1 MPTVRLNGTPYTE
14 PMTPE
19 ADLLTPLRRYWGY
32 STFRPLQERIV
43 RGLLAGHDACV
54 VMPTGGGKSL
64 CYQLP
69 AVMSEKTAVVIS
81 PLIALMQD
89 QAAQLAQMGIPA
101 AVLNSTLSSE
111 EQSRVVRE
119 ARRGAF
125 RLLYLSPERLQ
136 RGDTLEWLQHVPV
149 SFFAI
154 DEAHCI
160 SEWGHEFRPEYRQLN
175 RLRNKFP
182 DHPIAAFT
190 ASATRQVRHD
200 ILAQLALKSPDKY
213 IASFH
218 RPNLRYLVRA
228 CDNTNQTS
236 LLVTALRHYREGNVI
251 VYSPTINRVEET
263 VDFLAGEGIEAV
275 PYHAKMQADE
285 RRRNQE
291 RWMSDEVRVLV
302 GTIAFGL
309 GINKATVRAVIHLA
323 LPKSVEQ
330 FYQEAGRAGRDGNP
344 ADCVLLWRKQDAG
357 LLGFFANQITDAAE
371 RDRAWQRYYRIRD
384 FAESNHCRHR
394 QICTHFGETP
404 KWTSCGA
411 CDVCASVPEWM
422 TIAASQAA
430 ARKAVAVPSYS
441 PAAMEPDADLRD
453 YLREWRRKTAK
464 EQGMPAYVVLHD
476 TTLEEIC
483 RIRPSSIA
491 QLRTITGI
499 GERKA
504 ATYGQEI
511 LVALQRYSEG
521 ARASALPQQKTVPA
535 LETLQLLSEGKTL
548 EEIAQ
553 IRGRQLRTVINA
565 VATLVETGEVEYH
578 PSWIDRTRYS
588 VIEAA
593 CIRAGV
599 ENIERL
605 KPLKDVLPPEIT
617 YDEIRLVVAH
627 LKRSQAQ
634 KKSVPA

>member
-1 MPTVRLNGTPYTE
+1 
-14 PMTPE
+14 MTPE

-43 RGLLAGHDACV
+43 RSLLAGHDACV

-175 RLRNKFP
+175 RLRDKFP
-182 DHPIAAFT
+182 DRPIAAFT

-218 RPNLRYLVRA
+218 RPNLRYMVRQ
-228 CDNTNQTS
+228 CDNANQTS

-251 VYSPTINRVEET
+251 VYSPTISRVEET

-275 PYHAKMQADE
+275 PYHAKMQSDE

-291 RWMSDEVRVLV
+291 RWMSDEVKVLV

-422 TIAASQAA
+422 TVAASQAA
-430 ARKAVAVPSYS
+430 VRKAVAVPSYS

-453 YLREWRRKTAK
+453 YVREWRRKTAK

-483 RIRPSSIA
+483 RIRPSSIT

-511 LVALQRYSEG
+511 LAALQRYSGG
-521 ARASALPQQKTVPA
+521 ARASALPQQKTAPA

-553 IRGRQLRTVINA
+553 IRGRQLRTVVNA
-565 VATLVETGEVEYH
+565 VATLVETGEVEYQ
-578 PSWIDRTRYS
+578 PGWIDRTRYS

>member
-1 MPTVRLNGTPYTE
+1 
-14 PMTPE
+14 MTPE

-43 RGLLAGHDACV
+43 RSLLAGHDACV

-89 QAAQLAQMGIPA
+89 QADQLAQMGIPA

-175 RLRNKFP
+175 RLRDKFP
-182 DHPIAAFT
+182 DRPIAAFT

-251 VYSPTINRVEET
+251 VYSPTISRVEET

-422 TIAASQAA
+422 TIAASQAPE
-430 ARKAVAVPSYS
+430 RKAVAVPTYS
-441 PAAMEPDADLRD
+441 RAAMEPDADLRD

-476 TTLEEIC
+476 ATLEEIC

-511 LVALQRYSEG
+511 LAALQRYCEG

-553 IRGRQLRTVINA
+553 IRGRQLRTVVNA
-565 VATLVETGEVEYH
+565 VATLVETGEVEYQ
-578 PSWIDRTRYS
+578 PGWIDRTRHS

-593 CIRAGV
+593 CIRAGL

-627 LKRSQAQ
+627 LKRGQAQ

>member
-1 MPTVRLNGTPYTE
+1 
-14 PMTPE
+14 
-19 ADLLTPLRRYWGY
+19 
-32 STFRPLQERIV
+32 
-43 RGLLAGHDACV
+43 
-54 VMPTGGGKSL
+54 
-64 CYQLP
+64 
-69 AVMSEKTAVVIS
+69 
-81 PLIALMQD
+81 
-89 QAAQLAQMGIPA
+89 
-101 AVLNSTLSSE
+101 
-111 EQSRVVRE
+111 
-119 ARRGAF
+119 
-125 RLLYLSPERLQ
+125 
-136 RGDTLEWLQHVPV
+136 
-149 SFFAI
+149 
-154 DEAHCI
+154 
-160 SEWGHEFRPEYRQLN
+160 
-175 RLRNKFP
+175 
-182 DHPIAAFT
+182 
-190 ASATRQVRHD
+190 
-200 ILAQLALKSPDKY
+200 
-213 IASFH
+213 
-218 RPNLRYLVRA
+218 
-228 CDNTNQTS
+228 
-236 LLVTALRHYREGNVI
+236 
-251 VYSPTINRVEET
+251 
-263 VDFLAGEGIEAV
+263 
-275 PYHAKMQADE
+275 
-285 RRRNQE
+285 
-291 RWMSDEVRVLV
+291 MSDEVRVLV

-344 ADCVLLWRKQDAG
+344 ADCVMLWRKQDAG

-404 KWTSCGA
+404 KWNSCEA

-422 TIAASQAA
+422 TVAVSHAAVRQAA
-430 ARKAVAVPSYS
+430 VRRAVAVSSHP

-511 LVALQRYSEG
+511 LAALQRYSEG
-521 ARASALPQQKTVPA
+521 ARASALPQQKTAPA

-553 IRGRQLRTVINA
+553 IRGRQLGTVMNA
-565 VATLVETGEVEYH
+565 VATLVETGEVEYQ
-578 PSWIDRTRYS
+578 PGWIDRTRHS

-617 YDEIRLVVAH
+617 YDEIRLVVAY